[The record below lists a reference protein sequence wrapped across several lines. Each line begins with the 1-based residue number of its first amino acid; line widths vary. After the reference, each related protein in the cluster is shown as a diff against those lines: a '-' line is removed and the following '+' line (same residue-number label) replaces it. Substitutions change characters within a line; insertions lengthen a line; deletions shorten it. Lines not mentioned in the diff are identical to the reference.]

1 MLAWEVLGY
10 AVFQSPQGS
19 TPPGGDCEVCS
30 SLPWERCAGTPPGK
44 EARTA
49 TVRVP
54 RPTLSTER
62 PPREG
67 DYLESVA
74 AAPAPSAK
82 AHF

>member
-1 MLAWEVLGY
+1 ML
-10 AVFQSPQGS
+10 
-19 TPPGGDCEVCS
+19 CS
-30 SLPWERCAGTPPGK
+30 SRPRAARHLVVTVKSAAACLGRGTLGPPPGK

-54 RPTLSTER
+54 CPTLSTER